1 MRPQR
6 CRSSAAG
13 PLVTPRGASRS
24 GVRAASWRFAPYCS
38 HGTRSLKLRRGV
50 PQLQENSFAVA
61 RRDPLDFAGRGAVQ

>member
-1 MRPQR
+1 V
-6 CRSSAAG
+6 S
-13 PLVTPRGASRS
+13 LS

>member
-1 MRPQR
+1 MQTENKNAVAD
-6 CRSSAAG
+6 S
-13 PLVTPRGASRS
+13 
-24 GVRAASWRFAPYCS
+24 YCS